1 MHINVIFILFFQVR
15 RLKHVLQA
23 FRTRR
28 TLEVWSIG
36 KISPKGSERGWKSPY
51 ISACGSLN
59 SVLTFRSKSRNST
72 GQSVQISEDNLPV
85 FKNDLRKWSNG
96 KNHYI
101 HDIDS
106 NESINR
112 FNNFTRKYDEVL
124 LIGYVPNTH
133 VQHMSESDLYCE
145 QLSAEVATCYNE
157 EESQQL
163 SN

>member
-1 MHINVIFILFFQVR
+1 MLY
-15 RLKHVLQA
+15 RLLRPDEDWQLGV
-23 FRTRR
+23 
-28 TLEVWSIG
+28 
-36 KISPKGSERGWKSPY
+36 SPKDPNSTKSVFGHVINGSRWGWQSKY
-51 ISACGSLN
+51 IATCGSLN

-85 FKNDLRKWSNG
+85 FKNDLRKWSNR